1 MSDAPVMPFSFD
13 MSDFVK
19 KSVATLYSHL
29 ITRPTGR
36 AIRLGIES
44 QICEHGGRCIC
55 VLDFTQVVILDYSC
69 ADEAVAKLIQRFLPE
84 DRPADAFFVA
94 KGLAEQH
101 REPLEEVLIRHGLVL
116 VVDAES
122 VGYTLVGAPGLVEQL
137 AWAALQQAGRATAA
151 QIAEGTHHSEAEV
164 VSSLETLAAR
174 RAVVPGSREHEYY
187 AVTALL
193 DVAEPS

>member
-55 VLDFTQVVILDYSC
+55 VLDFTQVVD
-69 ADEAVAKLIQRFLPE
+69 
-84 DRPADAFFVA
+84 DAGNGF
-94 KGLAEQH
+94 
-101 REPLEEVLIRHGLVL
+101 
-116 VVDAES
+116 
-122 VGYTLVGAPGLVEQL
+122 
-137 AWAALQQAGRATAA
+137 
-151 QIAEGTHHSEAEV
+151 IACGF
-164 VSSLETLAAR
+164 R
-174 RAVVPGSREHEYY
+174 
-187 AVTALL
+187 
-193 DVAEPS
+193 